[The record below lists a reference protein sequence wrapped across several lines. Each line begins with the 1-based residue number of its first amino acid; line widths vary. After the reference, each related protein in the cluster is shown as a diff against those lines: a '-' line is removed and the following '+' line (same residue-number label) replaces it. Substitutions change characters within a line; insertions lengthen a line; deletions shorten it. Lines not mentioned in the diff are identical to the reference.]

1 MLYVSRHIHQ
11 DFTQMGIKRYLQ
23 EESALF
29 HVHTHTHRVRISQ
42 LHHRLRQK
50 IPNRLMTS

>member
-29 HVHTHTHRVRISQ
+29 HVHTHTHTQSENFTITPPPKTKDS
-42 LHHRLRQK
+42 
-50 IPNRLMTS
+50 